1 MESKN
6 ELELIDIKTRT
17 FYILM
22 IVNNYNQC

>member
-1 MESKN
+1 MDSKN
-6 ELELIDIKTRT
+6 ELEQIDIKTRT